1 MASEVDSFWR
11 VMQDMSVEA
20 KQKIR
25 VGGKSYDRGLGVHA
39 PSKLV
44 FPLEGKY
51 KIFHVVPGT
60 EKGGLVEM
68 KILVDDKEVFTTGK
82 IPSASY
88 QTKAVNIPLTGAK
101 TLTLIVTD
109 GGNGGGGD
117 HASWADTYL
126 TK

>member
-1 MASEVDSFWR
+1 MAGEVDSFWQ
-11 VMQDMSVEA
+11 VMQDKSVEG
-20 KQKIR
+20 KEKIR
-25 VGGKSYDRGLGVHA
+25 VGGRTYDRGLGVHA

-44 FPLEGKY
+44 FPLKGKY
-51 KIFHVVPGT
+51 ETFHVVPGT
-60 EKGGLVEM
+60 QKGGLVEM
-68 KILVDDKEVFTTGK
+68 KILVDDKEVFSSGK

-88 QTKAVNIPLTGAK
+88 QTIAVSIPLTGSQ

-117 HASWADTYL
+117 HASWADAYL